1 MDQFIDGRMMNPPE
15 PFEKTMEAL
24 DLIEGDEQI
33 VLLLNCQPHP
43 LFNALRRNG
52 YRWDETSLPDG
63 SFEYRIRR
71 R

>member
-1 MDQFIDGRMMNPPE
+1 MDQFIDGREMSPPE
-15 PFEKTMEAL
+15 PFERTMAAL
-24 DLIEGDEQI
+24 DLIGDDGQV
-33 VLLLNCQPHP
+33 VLRVNCQPHP

-52 YRWDETSLPDG
+52 YRWDEASLPDG